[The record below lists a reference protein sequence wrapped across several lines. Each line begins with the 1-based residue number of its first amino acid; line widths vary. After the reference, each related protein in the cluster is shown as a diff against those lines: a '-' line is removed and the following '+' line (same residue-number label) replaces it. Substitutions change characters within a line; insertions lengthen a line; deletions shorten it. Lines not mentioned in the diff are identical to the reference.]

1 MNIKLFLKGLLL
13 YTTFIV
19 GMLAAMGIDS
29 IYDKGYFVWTI
40 IIVAGLIYW
49 CKKVITEEE
58 FNTLSLYDFFM
69 RQGLLK
75 ED

>member
-19 GMLAAMGIDS
+19 CMLAAMGIDS
-29 IYDKGYFVWTI
+29 LYDKGYFMWTI

-49 CKKVITEEE
+49 CKEVITEEE
-58 FNTLSLYDFFM
+58 FNTLSPDKLF
-69 RQGLLK
+69 QK
-75 ED
+75 I

>member
-58 FNTLSLYDFFM
+58 FNILSLNNF
-69 RQGLLK
+69 LK
-75 ED
+75 

>member
-19 GMLAAMGIDS
+19 CMLAAMGIDS
-29 IYDKGYFVWTI
+29 LYDKGYFVWTI
-40 IIVAGLIYW
+40 IIVAGFIYW

-58 FNTLSLYDFFM
+58 FNTLSLGSFLRRID
-69 RQGLLK
+69 K
-75 ED
+75 

>member
-1 MNIKLFLKGLLL
+1 MNIKLFLKALLL

-19 GMLAAMGIDS
+19 CMFAAMGIDS
-29 IYDKGYFVWTI
+29 LYDKGYFVWTI

-58 FNTLSLYDFFM
+58 FNTLSFDNFFK
-69 RQGLLK
+69 RHRL
-75 ED
+75 